1 MSKDQIRSIA
11 SYNYLDHRQDEILE
25 NKDAISENKDEINTL
40 EKKLENLDETFYN
53 YAHKTSSFERIRRD
67 DIRDFAEKRSDVL
80 QYIHLMPS
88 TYDLEDYDV
97 DDYFKKYL
105 TESNY
110 KEFTKIKQDHAG
122 SDSAEQVFVH
132 FCENL
137 KMADLKPFAFRWEN
151 WKQSYPGKQDDF

>member
-11 SYNYLDHRQDEILE
+11 SYNYLDHRQDEI
-25 NKDAISENKDEINTL
+25 NTL
-40 EKKLENLDETFYN
+40 EKKIENLDEMFYN

-80 QYIHLMPS
+80 QYIHLMPNA
-88 TYDLEDYDV
+88 YDLEDEYV

-105 TESNY
+105 TTEA
-110 KEFTKIKQDHAG
+110 FQQFATIKQDHTG
-122 SDSAEQVFVH
+122 SDSAEQVFVY

-137 KMADLKPFAFRWEN
+137 TMADLKPFAFRWEN